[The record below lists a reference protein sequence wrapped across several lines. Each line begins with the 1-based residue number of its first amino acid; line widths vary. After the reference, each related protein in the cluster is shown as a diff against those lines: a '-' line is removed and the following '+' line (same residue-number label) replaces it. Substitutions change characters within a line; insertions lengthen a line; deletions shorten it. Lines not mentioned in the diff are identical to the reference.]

1 MWKIVIWSFFL
12 IFLNIL
18 FYLFLLIS
26 LYCKIL
32 IKTKIE
38 TWKMHLFFK
47 SVITLFLKNSHI
59 TTSCGPGKRSMS
71 PPGCRPPFLKPKF
84 HKKSKYGFKPI
95 SFRSPMGVIF
105 SNYFFGAKNCQKNW
119 TFCWFL
125 KFYLNICA
133 QVRPVLKNLISG
145 LPGSVEK
152 LQKYWKL
159 HYFFMRYF
167 YCLKHHKSG
176 EMWPF
181 VDFSIFV
188 PINVHK

>member
-1 MWKIVIWSFFL
+1 MRVGSD
-12 IFLNIL
+12 
-18 FYLFLLIS
+18 
-26 LYCKIL
+26 
-32 IKTKIE
+32 
-38 TWKMHLFFK
+38 
-47 SVITLFLKNSHI
+47 TLDVLSNYTGYSCLI
-59 TTSCGPGKRSMS
+59 TTSWGAGKHSMS
-71 PPGCRPPFLKPKF
+71 PPRCRPPFLEPKF
-84 HKKSKYGFKPI
+84 HKESKNGFNQFPVPHG
-95 SFRSPMGVIF
+95 SD
-105 SNYFFGAKNCQKNW
+105 FFKLLFWCQKLSKKLEILLI
-119 TFCWFL
+119 FEI
-125 KFYLNICA
+125 YLNICA

-181 VDFSIFV
+181 VDFPIFV